1 MKSYRLNSARIRGF
15 SLVELMVAMTIGLII
30 LAAVSTLFVSS
41 KQTYTT
47 QDRLARLQENARFAM
62 QFIIKDLRLA
72 GYYGC
77 VDEINADTI
86 NNTLNS
92 GTSFTYN
99 AQIPLEGINS
109 IINSNGTSASGTWY
123 PSGSTTVP
131 SVYTASGTD
140 VVAIRMADT
149 SSPAYLNLEMPN
161 TSAVLKLNTYIDPVT
176 NTPYFNAGDIIMVSD
191 CASADI
197 MQITQVNTT
206 DPHLVH
212 NAGGGTP
219 GNSTQKLSKAYSP
232 SGNGTR
238 VMKFMTRQYFIAT
251 GASGNPALF
260 RQDNTAT
267 PVELVDGIESLQ
279 ILYGKD
285 TDSDRAPNVYL
296 KAGDTGL
303 QSATDWSSVVSVR
316 IGILARTVND
326 KDTNID
332 TGSYDVDGTGL
343 NNITG
348 PGDHNKRRI
357 FQAVVQLRNL

>member
-1 MKSYRLNSARIRGF
+1 MKSYRLISARIRGF

-62 QFIIKDLRLA
+62 QFIIKDLRLT

-77 VDEINADTI
+77 VDEINADTVS
-86 NNTLNS
+86 NTLNNS
-92 GTSFTYN
+92 TSFSYN
-99 AQIPLEGINS
+99 AQTAMEGLN
-109 IINSNGTSASGTWY
+109 NATGTWY
-123 PSGSTTVP
+123 PSGSATLPTGI
-131 SVYTASGTD
+131 ASGTD
-140 VVAIRMADT
+140 AVTIRMADT
-149 SSPAYLNLEMPN
+149 NSPAYLNQEMPN
-161 TSAVLKLNTYIDPVT
+161 TSAVLKLNTYTDPLT
-176 NTPYFNAGDIIMVSD
+176 NTPYFNVGDIIMVSD
-191 CASADI
+191 CTSADI
-197 MQITQVNTT
+197 MQVTQVNTT

-212 NAGGGTP
+212 NSGAGSP
-219 GNSTQKLSKAYSP
+219 GNSTQSLSKAYSP

-279 ILYGKD
+279 VLYGKD
-285 TDSDRAPNVYL
+285 TDSDRVPNVYL

-303 QSATDWSSVVSVR
+303 QSAADWSSVVSVR

-326 KDTNID
+326 KDTDID
-332 TGSYDVDGTGL
+332 SDAYDIDGDNT
-343 NNITG
+343 TDFTAS
-348 PGDHNKRRI
+348 GDHHKRRI
-357 FQAVVQLRNL
+357 FQAAVQLRNL